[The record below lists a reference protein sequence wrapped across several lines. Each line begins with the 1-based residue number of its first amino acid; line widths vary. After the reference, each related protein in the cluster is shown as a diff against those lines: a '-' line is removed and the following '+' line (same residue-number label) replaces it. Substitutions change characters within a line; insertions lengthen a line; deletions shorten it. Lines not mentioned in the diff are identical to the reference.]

1 MAMELLQQ
9 IRDAEARAEQIIA
22 QTRQQAAAK
31 IGQAHKLIAEKL
43 DCLRKSHA
51 GSIAQA
57 VEQAK
62 EKAQQ
67 QAKKISQDGKQSA
80 QQMLKK
86 AKEQIATAV
95 DLVVKRI
102 RGS

>member
-31 IGQAHKLIAEKL
+31 IAQAHKIIAEKL
-43 DCLRKSHA
+43 DRLRKSRS
-51 GSIAQA
+51 GRIAQA

-62 EKAQQ
+62 DQAQQ
-67 QAKKISQDGKQSA
+67 HAKKISQDGKQSA

-86 AKEQIATAV
+86 AKDQIATAV
-95 DLVVKRI
+95 DLVVKKI